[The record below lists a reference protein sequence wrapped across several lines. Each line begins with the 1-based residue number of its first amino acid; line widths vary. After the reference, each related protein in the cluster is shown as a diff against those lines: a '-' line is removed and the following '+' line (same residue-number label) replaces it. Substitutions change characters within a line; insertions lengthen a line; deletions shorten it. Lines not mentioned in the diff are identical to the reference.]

1 MSLFASAA
9 LSSVMLSGC
18 APSTPKEPVPATKT
32 DSVVSKPPQ
41 IGGQDVVVLS
51 RGRSGNGNKPEFL
64 SATLLPGRGMNTV
77 QITAWI
83 PGRGETQL
91 IAAPSL
97 EDVATLLQGDAFGNK
112 SFTMGGPFLVPFANR
127 IRGKAVHDG
136 KDIEIEWHG
145 KKVVLPGNWIA
156 NTDGTP
162 MAGHERHAMHGLILA
177 EKTDS
182 VSTQKTADGESFT
195 GVMHAGDFGGHWF
208 SQNDITVTSSLSG
221 DVLDYQV
228 TVKNIGKEA
237 EPMAIGWHP
246 YFALPSGDRSQALLH
261 IPATDTAEVNNYDDV
276 FPTGKLLPVAGTA
289 LDFEA
294 PGGAKLPNKLL
305 DDSFTNLK
313 RESDGSVV
321 VELRDP
327 AAKYGLRIVG
337 VSPEIEA
344 VQSYSP
350 VDKKFVAI
358 EPQYNLG
365 DPFGKEWKG
374 RNTGMVTLKP
384 GESTTW
390 HVKLELFIP

>member
-1 MSLFASAA
+1 
-9 LSSVMLSGC
+9 
-18 APSTPKEPVPATKT
+18 
-32 DSVVSKPPQ
+32 VSKPPQ
-41 IGGQDVVVLS
+41 IGGQDVVLLS
-51 RGRSGNGNKPEFL
+51 RGRSGNGSKPEFL

-77 QITAWI
+77 QMTAWI
-83 PGRGETQL
+83 PGRGETKL
-91 IAAPSL
+91 IASPSL
-97 EDVATLLQGDAFGNK
+97 DDVAKLLQGDQWGNH
-112 SFTMGGPFLVPFANR
+112 SFTMGGPFLIPFANR

-145 KKVVLPGNWIA
+145 RKVVLPGNWIA
-156 NTDGTP
+156 NTDGVP

-182 VSTQKTADGESFT
+182 VATQKTADGESFT
-195 GVMHAGDFGGHWF
+195 GVMHAGDFDGHWF
-208 SQNDITVTSSLSG
+208 SANDITFTTTLSG
-221 DVLDYQV
+221 DVLDFQI
-228 TVKNIGKEA
+228 TVKNVGKEA

-261 IPATDTAEVNNYDDV
+261 IPAAVTAEVNNYDDV
-276 FPTGKLLPVAGTA
+276 FPTGKLLPVAGTP
-289 LDFEA
+289 LDFNA
-294 PGGAKLPNKLL
+294 SGGARLPDKLL
-305 DDSFTNLK
+305 DDSFTDLK
-313 RESDGSVV
+313 RESDGSVQ

-327 AAKYGLRIVG
+327 AAKYGLKILA
-337 VSPEIEA
+337 VSPEIKA
-344 VQSYSP
+344 IQAYSP

-374 RNTGMVTLKP
+374 RDTGMVTLKP

>member
-1 MSLFASAA
+1 
-9 LSSVMLSGC
+9 MLSGC